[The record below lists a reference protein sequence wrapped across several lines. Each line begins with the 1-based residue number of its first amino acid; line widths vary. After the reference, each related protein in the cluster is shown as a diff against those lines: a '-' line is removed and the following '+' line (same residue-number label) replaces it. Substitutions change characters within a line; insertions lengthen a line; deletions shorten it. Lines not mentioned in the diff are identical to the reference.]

1 MAMVRCCRLAGP
13 ALRDLLLNVEGVVFD
28 CDGVLWYGS
37 RAIPGAVQ
45 LVEKLKAM
53 GKRVFFLSNNSS
65 GTRAGYLD
73 KLHTMGF
80 PAELR
85 DIYVTAHFA
94 ATYLKE
100 QARLEGKVYLMGGDA
115 LAQELRDAGVDF
127 VGGGPDEVKGGTEE
141 WLALRPDPAVRAVLL
156 GFDPHFNYTKLVRA
170 VEYLRRPEC
179 LFLATNT
186 DSCIP
191 MGEGRLLPGTGS
203 LLASVQCA
211 SQRRATVLG
220 KPSPLM
226 FEQIVRDCGL
236 DCRRV
241 IMVGDRLDTDIL
253 MGSRCGVCTVLALS
267 GFSTLE
273 EVEQRRSG
281 SDPEDQLL
289 VPDFYVD
296 SVADFLPALSGH
308 RCAE

>member
-1 MAMVRCCRLAGP
+1 MVRCCRLAGP
-13 ALRDLLLNVEGVVFD
+13 ALQDLLANIESVVFD
-28 CDGVLWYGS
+28 CDGVLWYGT

-45 LVEKLKAM
+45 LVATLKAE

-73 KLHTMGF
+73 KLLAMGF

-94 ATYLKE
+94 ATYLKQ

-115 LAQELRDAGVDF
+115 LAQELRDAG
-127 VGGGPDEVKGGTEE
+127 
-141 WLALRPDPAVRAVLL
+141 WLSLRPDPAVRAVLL

-170 VEYLRRPEC
+170 IDYLRQPDC

-191 MGEGRLLPGTGS
+191 MGGGRLLPGTGS

-226 FEQIVRDCGL
+226 FQQIVRDCGL
-236 DCRRV
+236 DRRRV
-241 IMVGDRLDTDIL
+241 VMIGDRLDTDIL
-253 MGSRCGVCTVLALS
+253 MGSRCGVCTILYFKNKERKGDKKKTDV
-267 GFSTLE
+267 
-273 EVEQRRSG
+273 
-281 SDPEDQLL
+281 PE
-289 VPDFYVD
+289 
-296 SVADFLPALSGH
+296 
-308 RCAE
+308 R